1 MAELIYYVASSIDGF
16 IADTE
21 GGVDWLDSINSSG
34 IDHGYNDFYSGIDS
48 LIIGRGTYD
57 QILEFGDWP
66 YPDKPSWMMTA
77 KHGESTFDDV
87 IFSDK
92 SPQKVVKEITNKG
105 FKRTWLVGGS
115 KLAQSFH
122 NAGLI
127 TEYYISF
134 IPVILGDGIPMLG
147 SPAQQTS
154 LVLKET
160 RKFETGVVQVRYR
173 RD

>member
-66 YPDKPSWMMTA
+66 YPDKPSWVMTA
-77 KHGESTFDDV
+77 KHYESTNKD
-87 IFSDK
+87 IILSEK
-92 SPQKVVKEITNKG
+92 SPQEVMKEITGKG
-105 FKRTWLVGGS
+105 FKRTWLVGGG

-127 TEYYISF
+127 TEYFISI
-134 IPVILGDGIPMLG
+134 IPIILGGGIHLLAV
-147 SPAQQTS
+147 PAHQTS

-160 RKFETGVVQVRYR
+160 NRFDTGVVQVRYVKT
-173 RD
+173 